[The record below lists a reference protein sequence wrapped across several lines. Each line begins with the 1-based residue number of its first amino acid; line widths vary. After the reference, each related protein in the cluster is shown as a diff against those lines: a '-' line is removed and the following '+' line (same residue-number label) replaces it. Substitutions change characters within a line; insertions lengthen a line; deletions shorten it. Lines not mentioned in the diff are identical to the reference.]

1 MLAYVWRGIT
11 SDGLDLS
18 QGLYGRYEQPTTSIR
33 PRANDAGSRRA
44 RLKKLWRAADTD
56 ENHNKE
62 GDNGADYSPSN
73 RRPDACDRIN
83 LESGGAWKTDRRL
96 HRPCTHAPARLRD
109 AFLARLP
116 SSNKR
121 WPPQSGERQ
130 RGGLA
135 AYSVSLRLVR
145 RLLSAADGIYLASR
159 CGARKKREMP
169 AVLGWG
175 TWFIQPKPVGTM
187 AMRAIVPRT
196 SWS

>member
-1 MLAYVWRGIT
+1 MTPNPLT

-18 QGLYGRYEQPTTSIR
+18 QGVYGRYEQPTTSVR
-33 PRANDAGSRRA
+33 PRAYDASSRRA
-44 RLKKLWRAADTD
+44 RLKQLWRAADTD

-62 GDNGADYSPSN
+62 GGNGADYSPSN

-96 HRPCTHAPARLRD
+96 HRPCTRAPARLRD

-121 WPPQSGERQ
+121 RTPQSGERQ

-145 RLLSAADGIYLASR
+145 RLLNAADGIYLASH
-159 CGARKKREMP
+159 CGARRKPEMP
-169 AVLGWG
+169 AVSGCG
-175 TWFIQPKPVGTM
+175 TWFIQPHCPFGQW
-187 AMRAIVPRT
+187 P
-196 SWS
+196 

>member
-18 QGLYGRYEQPTTSIR
+18 QGLYGRYEQPTTSVR

-44 RLKKLWRAADTD
+44 RLKQLWRAADTD
-56 ENHNKE
+56 ENRNKE
-62 GDNGADYSPSN
+62 GDNGADHSPSN

-96 HRPCTHAPARLRD
+96 HRPCTHAPARLGD

-121 WPPQSGERQ
+121 RTPQSGERQ

-159 CGARKKREMP
+159 CGA
-169 AVLGWG
+169 
-175 TWFIQPKPVGTM
+175 
-187 AMRAIVPRT
+187 
-196 SWS
+196 